1 MQISRLLVLGSKD
14 NLLRILPLLLLLS
27 SCNSS
32 SAYYRNSQV
41 EILGQRQR
49 GNKSTIRYS
58 KTGIVQEVPT
68 DALTFP
74 D

>member
-1 MQISRLLVLGSKD
+1 MQIYQALVLGTKE

-27 SCNSS
+27 SCNYS

-41 EILGQRQR
+41 EILGQR
-49 GNKSTIRYS
+49 GSKSTIRYF

-68 DALTFP
+68 DALTFS

>member
-1 MQISRLLVLGSKD
+1 MQISQSLVLGSKD

-41 EILGQRQR
+41 EILGQR

>member
-1 MQISRLLVLGSKD
+1 MQISQSLVLGSKD

-41 EILGQRQR
+41 EILGQR
-49 GNKSTIRYS
+49 GSKSTIRYS

-68 DALTFP
+68 DALIFP